1 MSFIAFG
8 PNCGHRGLVK
18 SDRWAHCRTGWPL
31 TVWPFALLMLIFAS
45 STALLCLPCSCCG
58 KGGGRD
64 GGKKQNKNQTGHT
77 KVKWS
82 ASFRSLICTWKAASP
97 AVAQAHVRSTRYAGC
112 SLPWCLS
119 SLVPAGWMG
128 FGDRERHELRVSEGR
143 GNETEGGGS
152 EHLRVLQQ
160 HNNLLANA
168 GVFMTWFC
176 PESVCMCVFKQGQL
190 GSVGLVS

>member
-58 KGGGRD
+58 KGVETGE
-64 GGKKQNKNQTGHT
+64 KKQNKNQTGHT

-82 ASFRSLICTWKAASP
+82 ASFRSSICTWKAASP

>member
-1 MSFIAFG
+1 MSFIAVG

-18 SDRWAHCRTGWPL
+18 SDRWAHCRTWWPL
-31 TVWPFALLMLIFAS
+31 TVAS
-45 STALLCLPCSCCG
+45 STALLRLPCSCCC

-64 GGKKQNKNQTGHT
+64 GGKNRTRT
-77 KVKWS
+77 KLDTQKWS
-82 ASFRSLICTWKAASP
+82 ASFRSSICTWKAAGP

-119 SLVPAGWMG
+119 SLVPAGWMR
-128 FGDRERHELRVSEGR
+128 FGDRERHELRVSKRR

-168 GVFMTWFC
+168 GVFITWFC
-176 PESVCMCVFKQGQL
+176 PESVGTCVY
-190 GSVGLVS
+190 VCV